1 MIEATIDVHAG
12 ALDQP
17 QRSLVLKLATLGCCL
32 LRADLRPVD
41 SDLLLELRRSY
52 LTLRTLTCCMSHSG
66 SYLQS
71 QHILTF
77 CCSSVVSQSHPVPV
91 PPASHDVALTF
102 PLSSTSSS
110 SLDPSVYYTQLD
122 SPVDTRKDPHIP
134 SCPTN
139 LR

>member
-1 MIEATIDVHAG
+1 MMSGKSSSGKMWTARPHIETREDVRCTFSVVVVSNQGERHLIEATIDVHAG

-77 CCSSVVSQSHPVPV
+77 W
-91 PPASHDVALTF
+91 
-102 PLSSTSSS
+102 
-110 SLDPSVYYTQLD
+110 
-122 SPVDTRKDPHIP
+122 
-134 SCPTN
+134 
-139 LR
+139 